1 MHRIS
6 QGCKFYFV
14 HRKQQ
19 NEMEVAFLGRSKL
32 TMKLVAIEMIHFVL
46 EGVHPIWV
54 LDDEIDVKETG

>member
-1 MHRIS
+1 
-6 QGCKFYFV
+6 
-14 HRKQQ
+14 
-19 NEMEVAFLGRSKL
+19 MEVAFLGRSKL